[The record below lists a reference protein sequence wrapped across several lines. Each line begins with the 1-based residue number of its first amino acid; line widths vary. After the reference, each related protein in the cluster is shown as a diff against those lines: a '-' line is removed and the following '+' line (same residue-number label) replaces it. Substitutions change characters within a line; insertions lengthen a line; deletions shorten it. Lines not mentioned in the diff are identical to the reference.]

1 MNHDKEADSGEAPD
15 AADRLPVRRRVRS
28 LPGPRQPSSPPALGP
43 PSPTIESPSESTPV
57 AEVSLSPEYVYVTVE
72 LPGAP
77 KDALDIQAIEGTL
90 TVDAPRVG
98 RPAYHLDIE
107 LPCPVDPES
116 AEATYRNGILD
127 VTLVRVKTSG
137 GDTHDA

>member
-1 MNHDKEADSGEAPD
+1 MNHDKDADSGEAPD

-28 LPGPRQPSSPPALGP
+28 LPGPRLPSSPPALGP
-43 PSPTIESPSESTPV
+43 PSPMVESPSERTPV
-57 AEVSLSPEYVYVTVE
+57 AEVSLSPGHVYVTVE

-77 KDALDIQAIEGTL
+77 KDALDIQATDGSL

-107 LPCPVDPES
+107 LPCAVDPGS
-116 AEATYRNGILD
+116 AEATFRNGILD
-127 VTLVRVKTSG
+127 VTLARVKTSG
-137 GDTHDA
+137 GDAHDA